1 MSYRIKS
8 DKELVVLLNSND
20 EAAFRE
26 LYIRY
31 KDRLWNYIF
40 AFLKAVDES
49 DDLIQEIFIQLWEL
63 RHSTN
68 PELSFSA
75 FMYTIAKNK
84 VFNYFRD
91 KDMDL
96 QYKKALIMSRPI
108 EMNSIDADII
118 YLEYKKIL
126 VSAIEQLPPQRKR
139 IFNMSRIEH
148 KTHKEIALQ
157 LGFSVSTVQEHIS
170 ASLQFIKAYFAKNT
184 DLILKFLIV
193 AFTLI

>member
-63 RHSTN
+63 RHSIN

-75 FMYTIAKNK
+75 FIYTIAKNK
-84 VFNYFRD
+84 VLNYFRG

-118 YLEYKKIL
+118 YLESLLSGEIL
-126 VSAIEQLPPQRKR
+126 PQLKLRRPITLRNISSEVSLIKY
-139 IFNMSRIEH
+139 IFNIASFEEDLTNRI
-148 KTHKEIALQ
+148 
-157 LGFSVSTVQEHIS
+157 
-170 ASLQFIKAYFAKNT
+170 
-184 DLILKFLIV
+184 
-193 AFTLI
+193 